1 MTAEPSPLTIAQLA
15 ELAGVSTATVSKVV
29 NGRSEVSSE
38 TRAAVEELIRRHGYR
53 RQRRRSTPTALV
65 ELVFHALEGD
75 YPVEITKGVAEVARE
90 HGLTVGI
97 SELRRDHSAVDA
109 WMEGVLRRRPSGVIA
124 VFSGLAEAQHERLA
138 HHEIPLVLLDP
149 ADAPG
154 KNIPSVGAG
163 NWNGG
168 LTATRHLLELGHRRI
183 GIITG
188 PDSALSSRARLDGYR
203 TALDMAGVPVDPE
216 LIGRGDFLVEG
227 GLAEAHRLLSRPD
240 RPTAIFATND
250 GQAIGVYH
258 AAHELGLRIP
268 DDLSVIGFDDLPSVR
283 WAIPPL
289 TTIRQPLSQMAAAA
303 TSMMLT
309 LAAGEP
315 LPQSRIELAT
325 DLVVR
330 GSTAPPGLP
339 AS

>member
-1 MTAEPSPLTIAQLA
+1 MTTESSPLTIAQLA

-38 TRAAVEELIRRHGYR
+38 TRAAVEELIRLHGYR

-75 YPVEITKGVAEVARE
+75 YPVEITKGVAQVARE
-90 HGLTVGI
+90 HDLTVGI
-97 SELRRDHSAVDA
+97 SDLHRDHNAADA
-109 WMEGVLRRRPSGVIA
+109 WIDGVLRRRPSGVIA
-124 VFSGLAEAQHERLA
+124 VFSGLTETQHEQLTRR
-138 HHEIPLVLLDP
+138 EIPLVLLDP

-154 KNIPSVGAG
+154 KNVPSVGAG

-183 GIITG
+183 AIITG

-203 TALDMAGVPVDPE
+203 TALDMAGVPADPE
-216 LIGRGDFLVEG
+216 LIGRGDFLIEG
-227 GLAEAHRLLSRPD
+227 GLAAAHRMLCLPD

-258 AAHELGLRIP
+258 AAHRLGLRIP
-268 DDLSVIGFDDLPSVR
+268 DDLSVVGFDDLPSMR

-289 TTIRQPLSQMAAAA
+289 TTVRQPLSQMAAAA
-303 TSMMLT
+303 TRMLLQ
-309 LAAGEP
+309 LANGEE
-315 LPQSRIELAT
+315 LAQSRIELAT
-325 DLVVR
+325 ELVVR
-330 GSTAPPGLP
+330 DSTAPPPL
-339 AS
+339 S